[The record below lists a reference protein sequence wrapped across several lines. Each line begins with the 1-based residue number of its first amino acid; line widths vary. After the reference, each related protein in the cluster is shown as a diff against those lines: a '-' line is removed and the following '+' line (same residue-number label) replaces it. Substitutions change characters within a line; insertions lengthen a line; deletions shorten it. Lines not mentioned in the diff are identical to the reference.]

1 MLNKEIW
8 ELNDGYRLEINKLP
22 MKFDKLELLIN
33 LDAKKIER
41 NFRPPESI
49 GFWELDEYIKNLEK
63 SGFSV
68 RKHIIYKNYLYS
80 YPLILLSMVLLGCLL
95 SIKKN
100 RIKKNFLMI
109 IIGIIIGV
117 IFHFT
122 VDIIKTLGQTGNLNV
137 FFSVWAAPI
146 IFNLFLISALIHIED
161 G

>member
-1 MLNKEIW
+1 
-8 ELNDGYRLEINKLP
+8 
-22 MKFDKLELLIN
+22 
-33 LDAKKIER
+33 
-41 NFRPPESI
+41 
-49 GFWELDEYIKNLEK
+49 
-63 SGFSV
+63 
-68 RKHIIYKNYLYS
+68 
-80 YPLILLSMVLLGCLL
+80 
-95 SIKKN
+95 
-100 RIKKNFLMI
+100 MI